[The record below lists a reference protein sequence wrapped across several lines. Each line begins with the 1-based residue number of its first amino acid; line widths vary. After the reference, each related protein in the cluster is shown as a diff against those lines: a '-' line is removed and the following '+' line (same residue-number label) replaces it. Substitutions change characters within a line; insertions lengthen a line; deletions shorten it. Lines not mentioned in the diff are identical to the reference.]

1 MFTPAL
7 SQLPVMFRSID
18 MYKGFGPL
26 VQLLGGFS
34 VDFHSCPFKRHL
46 LGGIRPPL
54 SHRTSGGGPGAR
66 RSSNPSDP
74 TAGFHRTGRRLLR
87 DRLDQQRKRIFGA
100 GPGGL
105 GDRGPRPNG
114 PAVWGGIC
122 LEGGMS
128 GEDELLC

>member
-34 VDFHSCPFKRHL
+34 VDFHSCPFKRDL

-87 DRLDQQRKRIFGA
+87 DRLDQQRKRILAQGQADWGTVDPGQMGQQFGEEF
-100 GPGGL
+100 
-105 GDRGPRPNG
+105 
-114 PAVWGGIC
+114 VWR
-122 LEGGMS
+122 EG
-128 GEDELLC
+128 